1 MSTERKDIYV
11 PKRKYKKI
19 EKDPLEKRKE
29 MFKIKKL
36 SKDIKGELKIKYIDE
51 SRFHEI
57 LKRVSISQIE
67 RFDSLL
73 REKGYSLKD
82 KEITEFVVEQIKRF
96 EDADKNPNKAN
107 GEFYRLFKEEFM
119 SDKYDGNF
127 EKNKFLIELMKKYVR
142 YNAGIENMK
151 EDN

>member
-36 SKDIKGELKIKYIDE
+36 SKDIKDELKIKYIDE

-107 GEFYRLFKEEFM
+107 GEFYKLFKEEFM